1 MTAAGLA
8 LGYVVLMA
16 WGAPGPLSRLTVR
29 GASPRLGLAAW
40 LTAMASAVSGATA
53 ALWFLARSAVAGWA
67 GLAEA
72 VCRSVTG
79 HVCAPSV
86 YQSAAVELGLAAAA
100 VVFTAAAI
108 VSAWRYGRSV
118 QRVQQRTRAH
128 GEAARITGRALDS
141 PVPAAA
147 RPTATPLA
155 DAGLADAGLA
165 GTGPAGTGPAGTGP
179 TTAGP
184 AGTGPAGA
192 GPTTAGPTTAGPA
205 GAGLA
210 GAGPTTAGPA
220 DARPTGMGPGGTRAG
235 GMRAGGAGRA
245 VVVDADAPA
254 AYCVPRPAT
263 IVVTTGALAIL
274 DPDQLGAVLAH
285 ERAHLAGRHHLLTTL
300 SRGLAAVFPAVP
312 LFVRGMREVADLA
325 EMAADDAAARRAGRA
340 TLVAALLTIGT
351 GAAVPAL
358 AVPGAPLAA
367 TGGAVT
373 ARVQRLLNPPH
384 GAARAAALGAIIAL
398 LAAAPAL
405 IAVLAVH

>member
-1 MTAAGLA
+1 
-8 LGYVVLMA
+8 
-16 WGAPGPLSRLTVR
+16 
-29 GASPRLGLAAW
+29 
-40 LTAMASAVSGATA
+40 
-53 ALWFLARSAVAGWA
+53 
-67 GLAEA
+67 
-72 VCRSVTG
+72 
-79 HVCAPSV
+79 
-86 YQSAAVELGLAAAA
+86 
-100 VVFTAAAI
+100 
-108 VSAWRYGRSV
+108 
-118 QRVQQRTRAH
+118 
-128 GEAARITGRALDS
+128 
-141 PVPAAA
+141 
-147 RPTATPLA
+147 
-155 DAGLADAGLA
+155 
-165 GTGPAGTGPAGTGP
+165 
-179 TTAGP
+179 
-184 AGTGPAGA
+184 
-192 GPTTAGPTTAGPA
+192 
-205 GAGLA
+205 
-210 GAGPTTAGPA
+210 
-220 DARPTGMGPGGTRAG
+220 MGPGGTRAG

-384 GAARAAALGAIIAL
+384 GAARAAALAAIIAL